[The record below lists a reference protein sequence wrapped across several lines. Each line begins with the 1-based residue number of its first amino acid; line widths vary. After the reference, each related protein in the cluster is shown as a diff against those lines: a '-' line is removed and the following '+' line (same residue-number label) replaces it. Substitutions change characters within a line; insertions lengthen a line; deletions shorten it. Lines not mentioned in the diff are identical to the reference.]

1 MDMTEQGGV
10 DRVWDLIEKVDVCM
24 LTTQSAGRLR
34 ARPVEARPERKAGLI
49 FIVTDLRSAKPDEI
63 EANPDICLAFVDPKA
78 KAYLSI
84 TRPRSG
90 DTRYRKARAGLENN
104 RHGVVAEWAHGSQCM
119 LVANQATDRRIV
131 GWTLERGDND
141 LRTRQGLVD

>member
-34 ARPVEARPERKAGLI
+34 RSVTIKIRPAFRAVGDREVGFRLRVYEGKA
-49 FIVTDLRSAKPDEI
+49 
-63 EANPDICLAFVDPKA
+63 DIGDW
-78 KAYLSI
+78 
-84 TRPRSG
+84 PRSRRVLRAPASPRPDAPAG
-90 DTRYRKARAGLENN
+90 ARYRKARAGLENN